1 MTSDKQDGEQQ
12 KLSVVGW
19 TDYDNEYFP
28 SCDLTDEVYA
38 VVAQEVREKDYRFG
52 GDSHQDHSACCP
64 VLSNG
69 CAARFSCRGWGLVIA
84 MAYDLRGRNGQYDHM
99 FGYMDEMIKEDA
111 VYRPQGGVDFRRIED
126 KGKIYQLV
134 ASPSQYDN
142 YWIKKF
148 EARIDGDELKQIKIG
163 DYLDMKVM
171 SDFNS
176 LIFMDRYKVVAIF
189 RGASFEALIE
199 QAEERYYADSEYFGY
214 SDELEDDQLIEQLYN
229 DYPREQVEQHGV
241 VLFRLA
247 SYRE

>member
-1 MTSDKQDGEQQ
+1 MTGNNQEDNKQ
-12 KLSVVGW
+12 KLCVAGW

-28 SCDLTDEVYA
+28 SCVLTDEVYA
-38 VVAQEVREKDYRFG
+38 AVAEEVREKGYRFG
-52 GDSHQDHSACCP
+52 GDSHQDYSACCP

-99 FGYMDEMIKEDA
+99 FGYMDEMIKRDA
-111 VYRPQGGVDFRRIED
+111 ISRPEGGVDFRKIED

-134 ASPSQYDN
+134 ASPSQYEN

-148 EARIDGDELKQIKIG
+148 EARIDSDELKQIKIG

-176 LIFMDRYKVVAIF
+176 LIFMDRYKVVAVF
-189 RGASFEALIE
+189 RGANFEELVE
-199 QAEERYYADSEYFGY
+199 QASERYYADAEYFGY
-214 SDELEDDQLIEQLYN
+214 PDDLEDDQLVEQFYK
-229 DYPREQVEQHGV
+229 DYPREQVEQHGA
-241 VLFRLA
+241 VLFRIA